1 MATRVMATRVMAT
14 MLSRGGWAMGTGM
27 GIGLIPI
34 APATWASLAAVL
46 LYGFSSLSEDS
57 VGFFLLCIL
66 GFLAG
71 IWACQT
77 LITESDDD
85 PKRAV
90 WDEFAGMW
98 ITCLFLPKT
107 LPWLA
112 AAFVVFRVLDILKPW
127 PIRRF
132 ESLPGGLGIM
142 ADDLAAGV
150 VGAVALN
157 VVYRVFF

>member
-1 MATRVMATRVMAT
+1 MTPV
-14 MLSRGGWAMGTGM
+14 LSRAGWVMGTGL
-27 GIGLIPI
+27 GIGLAPI
-34 APATWASLAAVL
+34 APATVASLVAVL
-46 LYGFSSLSEDS
+46 LYGFSPLAEDS
-57 VGFFLLCIL
+57 TGFFLLCGL

-77 LITESDDD
+77 LITDANDD
-85 PKRAV
+85 PSRAV

-98 ITCLFLPKT
+98 VTCLLLPKT

-132 ESLPGGLGIM
+132 ERLPGGLGIM
-142 ADDLAAGV
+142 ADDLVAGA
-150 VGAVALN
+150 VGAVGLN
-157 VVYRVFF
+157 VVYRLFF

>member
-1 MATRVMATRVMAT
+1 MAQVLATTV
-14 MLSRGGWAMGTGM
+14 SRAGWGMGTGM

-46 LYGFSSLSEDS
+46 LYGFTPLDEDS
-57 VGFFLLCIL
+57 TGFFLLCGL
-66 GFLAG
+66 GCLAG

-77 LITESDDD
+77 LITETDHD

-112 AAFVVFRVLDILKPW
+112 AAFVAFRVLDILKPW

-132 ESLPGGLGIM
+132 EALPGGLGIM

-150 VGAVALN
+150 VGAIGLN

>member
-1 MATRVMATRVMAT
+1 MTTV
-14 MLSRGGWAMGTGM
+14 LSRAGWAMGTGM
-27 GIGLIPI
+27 GIGLAPL
-34 APATWASLAAVL
+34 APATVASLAAVL
-46 LYGFSSLSEDS
+46 LYGVSPLDEDS
-57 VGFFLLCIL
+57 IGFFLLCGL

-77 LITESDDD
+77 LITEADHD

-107 LPWLA
+107 FLWLA
-112 AAFVVFRVLDILKPW
+112 AAFIVFRVLDILKPW

-132 ESLPGGLGIM
+132 EGLPGGLGIM

-150 VGAVALN
+150 VGAVGLN
-157 VVYRVFF
+157 VVYGVFN